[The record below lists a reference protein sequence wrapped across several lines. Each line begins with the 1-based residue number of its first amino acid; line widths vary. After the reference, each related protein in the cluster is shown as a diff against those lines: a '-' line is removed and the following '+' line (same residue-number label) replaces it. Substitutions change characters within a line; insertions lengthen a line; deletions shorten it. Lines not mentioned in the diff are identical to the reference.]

1 MKKTHSDKNQKDCT
15 SIIIK
20 GVITAG
26 TVIDAVAKVT
36 GVSRKRILSGSR
48 LWPVVESRMISVL
61 VFNSLGLVDIKIA
74 YLLKRGRSSVCK
86 SRHTA
91 QNLLEYS
98 KTFQDKFGKVQSI
111 INNINPQ

>member
-1 MKKTHSDKNQKDCT
+1 MDSA
-15 SIIIK
+15 SFIIK
-20 GVITAG
+20 GVITAD
-26 TVIDAVAKVT
+26 TVINEVTKVT
-36 GVSRKRILSGSR
+36 GISRKKILSESR

-61 VFNSLGLVDIKIA
+61 VFNSLGLDDMKIA
-74 YLLKRGRSSVCK
+74 WILKRSRSSVCK

-98 KTFQDKFGKVQSI
+98 KTFQGKLQKVQSI

>member
-1 MKKTHSDKNQKDCT
+1 MPMDST

-20 GVITAG
+20 GVITAD
-26 TVIDAVAKVT
+26 TVIDAVTKVT
-36 GVSRKRILSGSR
+36 GISRKKILSESR
-48 LWPVVESRMISVL
+48 LWPVVESRMISVV
-61 VFNSLGLVDIKIA
+61 VFNSLGLTDMKIA
-74 YLLKRGRSSVCK
+74 WILNRGRSSVCK

-98 KTFQDKFGKVQSI
+98 KTFQGKLQKIQSI